1 MPPLSIKRLFSD
13 RTPDALVLSA
23 PHDRQSF
30 EAVLKRIYFASEF
43 IDPIEDIAKKI
54 RPAASA
60 PWSIPFGAYLATRAI
75 AFFTI
80 DFPNPP
86 PDDQYNPTFS
96 CWLESF
102 IVAPDCQGQGYAKAI
117 LNQLPDLTNKT
128 FPQIRRLNLT
138 VNFRNQTAR
147 ALYRKCGF
155 EDTGKVYWDGPA
167 GPQHILT
174 KALYRPGFSSATPV
188 AGMTTYQSRRVG
200 CSR

>member
-1 MPPLSIKRLFSD
+1 MPPLSINRLSSD
-13 RTPDALVLSA
+13 KTHDALALSA
-23 PHDRQSF
+23 PDDRPSF
-30 EAVLKRIYFASEF
+30 EEVLKTIYFDSEF
-43 IDPIEDIAKKI
+43 IDPIEEIAKKI
-54 RPAASA
+54 RPADSE

-102 IVAPDCQGQGYAKAI
+102 MVAQDCQGHGYAKAI
-117 LNQLPDLTNKT
+117 LNQLPDLMNKT

-138 VNFRNQTAR
+138 VNFRNQVAR

-155 EDTGKVYWDGPA
+155 EDTGEVYWNGPA

-174 KALYRPGFSSATPV
+174 KSL
-188 AGMTTYQSRRVG
+188 
-200 CSR
+200 